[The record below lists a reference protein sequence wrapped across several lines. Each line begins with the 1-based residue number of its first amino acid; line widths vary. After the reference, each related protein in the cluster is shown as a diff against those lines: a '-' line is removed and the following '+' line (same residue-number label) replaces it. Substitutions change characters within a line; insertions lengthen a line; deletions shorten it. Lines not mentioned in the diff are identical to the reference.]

1 MADTVRYMMEEM
13 IPELEDMVKQQYF
26 SKQEVKQIV
35 KRRQDFEYLL
45 KRRSVLKE
53 DFLRYIEYESK
64 LEELRQHRRKGL
76 DTRGKKKSLADYA
89 IVRRIH
95 FIFERAVRR
104 FRSDLALWTAWLE
117 FCRASSSNRRLG
129 RVVGRALQVHPTEPG
144 LWVYAAAWEF
154 EANGNPG
161 AARALMQQG
170 LRMCRYSEK
179 MWLDY
184 FDMELMYVEK
194 LVARRRILGLDV
206 PQPDGQQQQ
215 QQQSGAAAAGK
226 KRQRQDGA
234 DAEDAA
240 GTDPAAAAEDD
251 GEGPEEAAERAAA
264 AAEAADNLLLAQP
277 GSSQPDA
284 APQDLSQDPQ
294 AAVRAV
300 LTGAVAKLVF
310 QNALK
315 AAASSKGGSSNYLK
329 PSAAAAAAAA
339 GSGKGLGFRAG
350 FLEVLGRYRSPGV
363 AGLRQEVLDSIRQ
376 DFPEEP
382 EAADLLARAACHPA
396 DPAASQEDVQQAVQ
410 EFERL
415 LGGSS
420 TTPSSTA
427 AAAAAGGGRQSKRR
441 KSSAAVAA
449 AAADAASQQQQQ
461 QAVQL
466 PQAAAVQLYRL
477 YCAYLAQRLEVLLGD
492 EARVLEAAGC
502 AQQLF
507 KLMLRAHEAAAADVE
522 LYQQWVALACKLQQ
536 SKVAL
541 RAARLAC
548 EAHPKAAAAWQLRL
562 QQEAAAKGSKAS
574 SSSSSAAAAGSVQ
587 LLDVIKQGL
596 GQVPA
601 AKAEV
606 LWLQAFELCCDAPGE
621 LQQLQQLL
629 LSTVTRTA
637 AKGPARGGLGA
648 AAGACLTLTW
658 QQQGADA
665 ARALWQR
672 LLLLPPAGGDMFSA
686 MVHLEAGETAAA
698 SQAAQSADALQRVRA
713 VYDAWCAAYGSSDA
727 ELWVQYALFE
737 QAQGRQGPGRVY
749 WRAVKAV
756 EDPDEF
762 IQQYRSRVGLV

>member
-76 DTRGKKKSLADYA
+76 DTGGKKKSLADYA

-95 FIFERAVRR
+95 FIFERTVRR

-215 QQQSGAAAAGK
+215 QQSGAAAAGK

-315 AAASSKGGSSNYLK
+315 AAASSRGGSSNYLK

-339 GSGKGLGFRAG
+339 GHGKGLGFRAG
-350 FLEVLGRYRSPGV
+350 FLEVLGRYKSPGV

-382 EAADLLARAACHPA
+382 EAADLLARAACDPA
-396 DPAASQEDVQQAVQ
+396 DPAASQED
-410 EFERL
+410 RL
-415 LGGSS
+415 
-420 TTPSSTA
+420 
-427 AAAAAGGGRQSKRR
+427 
-441 KSSAAVAA
+441 
-449 AAADAASQQQQQ
+449 D
-461 QAVQL
+461 
-466 PQAAAVQLYRL
+466 
-477 YCAYLAQRLEVLLGD
+477 VLLGD

-562 QQEAAAKGSKAS
+562 QQEATAKGSKAG

-601 AKAEV
+601 AEAEV
-606 LWLQAFELCCDAPGE
+606 LWLQAFELCRDAPGE

-698 SQAAQSADALQRVRA
+698 SQAALSADALQRVRA